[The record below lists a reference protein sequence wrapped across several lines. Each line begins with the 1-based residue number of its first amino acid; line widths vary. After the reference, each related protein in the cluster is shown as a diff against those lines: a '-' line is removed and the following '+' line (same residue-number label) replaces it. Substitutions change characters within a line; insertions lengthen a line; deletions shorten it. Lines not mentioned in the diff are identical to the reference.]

1 VIVIVCRARD
11 TNTNNENGRALHP
24 GLFERLENSFWREN
38 EMRSLLGLLV
48 ISGAVTATLF
58 FLTSLDRTVGTQA
71 TQAITL
77 KPGSVIQD
85 GSFVAIEFTLTDD
98 NGKVIESNVGKEPLT
113 YLHGSGQIVPGLE
126 RELAGLKV
134 GDQKKIVVKPEDG
147 YRSDPNAFQ
156 EIPKDKLPPEAQK
169 VGTVLATKGP
179 QGETIAMRVHE
190 VKDKTIVVDFN
201 HPLAGKTLNFDV
213 KVTDIRSGAVE

>member
-1 VIVIVCRARD
+1 MKQLV
-11 TNTNNENGRALHP
+11 
-24 GLFERLENSFWREN
+24 
-38 EMRSLLGLLV
+38 GLLA
-48 ISGAVTATLF
+48 ISGAALAALF
-58 FLTSLDRTVGTQA
+58 FLTNIASTGSGNVQSV
-71 TQAITL
+71 TL
-77 KPGSVIQD
+77 KPGQVVQD
-85 GSFVAIEFTLTDD
+85 GSIVAIEYTLTDD
-98 NGKVIESNVGKEPLT
+98 SGKVLDSNVGKEPLT

-126 RELAGLKV
+126 KELTGLKV

-147 YRSDPNAFQ
+147 YRADPNAFQ

-169 VGTVLATKGP
+169 VGTMLATKGP

-213 KVTDIRSGAVE
+213 KVTDVRAAEAR

>member
-1 VIVIVCRARD
+1 
-11 TNTNNENGRALHP
+11 
-24 GLFERLENSFWREN
+24 
-38 EMRSLLGLLV
+38 MKKLLGLLV
-48 ISGAVTATLF
+48 ISGAVLAALF
-58 FLTSLDRTVGTQA
+58 FLTHMSG
-71 TQAITL
+71 
-77 KPGSVIQD
+77 PGSRTAQSVTLEPGQVVQD
-85 GSFVAIEFTLTDD
+85 GSIVSIEYTLTDD
-98 NGKVIESNVGKEPLT
+98 TGKVVDSNIDKEPLT

-126 RELAGLKV
+126 RELTGMKL

-147 YRSDPNAFQ
+147 YRMNPDAFQ

-169 VGTVLATKGP
+169 VGAMLATKGP

-213 KVTDIRSGAVE
+213 KVTDIRAAETR